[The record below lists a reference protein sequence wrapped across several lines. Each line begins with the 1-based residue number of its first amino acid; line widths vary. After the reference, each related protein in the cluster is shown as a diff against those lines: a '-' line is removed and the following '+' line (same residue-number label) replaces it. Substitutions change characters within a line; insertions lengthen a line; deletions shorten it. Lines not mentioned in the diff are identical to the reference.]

1 MTLCADRAA
10 RDTQLPAVRF
20 VAIAAR
26 DAMHVH
32 AALQKRPP
40 LVHLVALLIANRLS
54 EAQRKDIG
62 WTLVAIGV
70 VTTLPL
76 ALMVFDR
83 QRMRRS

>member
-1 MTLCADRAA
+1 MITTELR
-10 RDTQLPAVRF
+10 LPEIGLLAGTRGLLG
-20 VAIAAR
+20 AGI
-26 DAMHVH
+26 
-32 AALQKRPP
+32 
-40 LVHLVALLIANRLS
+40 ALLIADRLS
-54 EAQRKDIG
+54 GAQRKDIG